1 MSLTG
6 DAARAERDVAVEAER
21 LGGRLVAEADDR
33 HVALDVAGHVAR
45 GRGDRRR
52 DRRIDVRD
60 VAVDVHVE
68 PSIRDPRVQG
78 RRRRDAA
85 GGGGAVQHRVR
96 VQRQFARACGPAPAR
111 RRRPSSGR
119 RRVDPAARRRRAP
132 RRAVPGRG
140 PRAGPWPRSESRRA
154 PGRTCRSSR
163 RGRGRPRRSSR
174 RTSSS
179 RRTAAHRAWRGRCP
193 PRRSPGAG
201 EAPAAAG
208 AGRRC
213 RRRGRSDRSGRPS
226 RRDRAARSCRAY
238 RTGRRRPGRGPAAA

>member
-1 MSLTG
+1 MTSPSKPNASAVGAPPRPAIDTWPLTWP
-6 DAARAERDVAVEAER
+6 DTSPA
-21 LGGRLVAEADDR
+21 AEATV
-33 HVALDVAGHVAR
+33 VATAGSTC
-45 GRGDRRR
+45 G
-52 DRRIDVRD
+52 D

-68 PSIRDPRVQG
+68 PAIRDPRVQG

-85 GGGGAVQHRVR
+85 GRGGAVQHRVR
-96 VQRQFARACGPAPAR
+96 VQRQFAERAALRLHVDVAR
-111 RRRPSSGR
+111 HRTGDAWILQPGD
-119 RRVDPAARRRRAP
+119 VERRAEP
-132 RRAVPGRG
+132 AQVEALEAGLGSVANHAGRQG
-140 PRAGPWPRSESRRA
+140 EA
-154 PGRTCRSSR
+154 CRSSR
-163 RGRGRPRRSSR
+163 RGRGRPRQSSR

-201 EAPAAAG
+201 GAPAAAG

-226 RRDRAARSCRAY
+226 GRDRAARSSRAC